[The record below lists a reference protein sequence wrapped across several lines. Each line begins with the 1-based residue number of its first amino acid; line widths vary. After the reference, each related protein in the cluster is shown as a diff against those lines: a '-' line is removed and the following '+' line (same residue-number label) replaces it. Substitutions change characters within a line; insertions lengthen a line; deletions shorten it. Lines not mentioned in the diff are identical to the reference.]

1 MAENE
6 VRLDSLP
13 LVRSKDAGGLV
24 DRRNIDP
31 RDLPRQVTLRE
42 GSQRL
47 SSTERPRQPGLGGWS
62 DTESACMVGLADYDS
77 IFEFGAT
84 GSDNGWTIC
93 LEFRLGS
100 LSYTPGTASE
110 FILCR
115 WGGKSQKIHM
125 VITVVVTP
133 GTGSDQTKASLS
145 ARLANLTDESTVV
158 WDLTPAPSTTDQVYR
173 VAVGLGSNSSPT
185 PSPERNNLVVRY
197 LNSSGAIASGGAA
210 ALTGGVGDGGLWNDT
225 NTADWDSHNDL
236 TILGARPRAN
246 VAGETTADGTEGK
259 GPRPVLTNFLLYDE
273 YVLSS
278 DLLDIL
284 GKDV

>member
-1 MAENE
+1 M
-6 VRLDSLP
+6 
-13 LVRSKDAGGLV
+13 

-47 SSTERPRQPGLGGWS
+47 ASTERPRQPGLGGWS
-62 DTESACMVGLADYDS
+62 DTESACMVGSGDYDS
-77 IFEFGAT
+77 IFEFGAS
-84 GSDNGWTIC
+84 GSPDGWTIC

-100 LSYTPGTASE
+100 LAYTPGGASE
-110 FILCR
+110 YILCR
-115 WGGKSQKIHM
+115 WGGKNSRINM

-133 GTGSDQTKASLS
+133 GASTEQTKASLS
-145 ARLANLTDESTVV
+145 ARLVNNADETTVV
-158 WDLTPAPSTTDQVYR
+158 WDLAPVPSTTDQVYR
-173 VAVGLGSNSSPT
+173 VAVGVGSNSAPT
-185 PSPERNNLVVRY
+185 PSPEQNNLVVRY
-197 LNSSGAIASGGAA
+197 LNAAGAIASGGAA
-210 ALTGGVGDGGLWNDT
+210 PLTSVGAGGVWNDT

-246 VAGETTADGTEGK
+246 VAGEVTADGTEGK
-259 GPRPVLTNFLLYDE
+259 GARPVLTNFLLYDE
-273 YVLSS
+273 YVLSA